1 MKVDSNAEHCIYNN
15 QFFRTINSLLRIL
28 VDLGF
33 ILVLKKL
40 LQIFFTLPLGIEIIF
55 LIIP

>member
-1 MKVDSNAEHCIYNN
+1 MKVDSNAVHCIYSN
-15 QFFRTINSLLRIL
+15 QFFRTINSLLCIL